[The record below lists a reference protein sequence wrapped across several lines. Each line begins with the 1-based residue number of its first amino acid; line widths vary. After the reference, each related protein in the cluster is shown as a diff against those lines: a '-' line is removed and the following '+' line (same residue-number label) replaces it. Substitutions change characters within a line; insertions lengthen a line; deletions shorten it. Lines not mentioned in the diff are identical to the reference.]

1 MYSPEV
7 STINVGHRLLSLADP
22 LVMGVINIT
31 PDSFFDGGRYS
42 QTDKAL
48 QHAEKLLSEG
58 ADILDIGAYSS
69 RPNAAHI
76 SEEEEITRL
85 LPFIE
90 LLKKEHPECVISV
103 DTFRSK
109 VAEAAVQNGVHI
121 VNDISGGGLDSNMFE
136 TIGKLKVPY
145 ILMHMRGTPKNMQ
158 DFTQYED
165 IVADICKYFA
175 DRVNKLCLYG
185 VKDIILD
192 PGPGFAKTL
201 EQNFEIIDRFSEFS
215 VFGLP
220 LLGAISRKSMI
231 YNTLKVSSQD
241 ALNGTTVLNS
251 VLVLNGAKILRVHDV
266 KEAKETI
273 LLIKKLKERSRQ
285 DL

>member
-1 MYSPEV
+1 MYNPEV

-42 QTDKAL
+42 QADKAL

-58 ADILDIGAYSS
+58 ADVLDIGAYSS

-76 SEEEEITRL
+76 SEEEEINRL

-90 LLKKEHPECVISV
+90 LLKKEHPECVISI

-121 VNDISGGGLDSNMFE
+121 INDISGGGLDINMFE
-136 TIGKLKVPY
+136 TVGKLQVPY
-145 ILMHMRGTPKNMQ
+145 ILMHMRGTPKSMQ
-158 DFTQYED
+158 GFTQYED
-165 IVADICKYFA
+165 VVTDICTYFA
-175 DRVNKLCLYG
+175 DRINRLRLFG

-231 YNTLKVSSQD
+231 YNTLGLSSQD

-251 VLVLNGAKILRVHDV
+251 VLVLKGAKMLRVHDV

-273 LLIKKLKERSRQ
+273 LLIKKLKERSK
-285 DL
+285 

>member
-7 STINVGHRLLSLADP
+7 STINAGHRLLSLVDP

-42 QTDKAL
+42 QIDRAF
-48 QHAEKLLSEG
+48 QHAEKLLKEG

-76 SEEEEITRL
+76 SEEEEISRL
-85 LPFIE
+85 LPFID

-109 VAEAAVQNGVHI
+109 VAEVAVQNGAHI
-121 VNDISGGGLDSNMFE
+121 VNDISGGGLDVNMFE
-136 TIGKLKVPY
+136 TVGKLQIPY

-158 DFTQYED
+158 SLTQYED
-165 IVADICKYFA
+165 MVADICTYFSE
-175 DRVNKLCLYG
+175 RINRLRYFG

-201 EQNFEIIDRFSEFS
+201 EQNFEIINRFSEFS
-215 VFGLP
+215 IFGLP

-231 YNTLKVSSQD
+231 YNALGLSSQD

-273 LLIKKLKERSRQ
+273 LLIKKLKERSK
-285 DL
+285 

>member
-7 STINVGHRLLSLADP
+7 STINVGHRLLSLVDP

-42 QTDKAL
+42 QIDRAL
-48 QHAEKLLSEG
+48 LHAEKLLREG

-69 RPNAAHI
+69 RPNAADI
-76 SEEEEITRL
+76 SEEEEINRL

-109 VAEAAVQNGVHI
+109 VAEAAVQHGVHI
-121 VNDISGGGLDSNMFE
+121 VNDISGGGLDVNMFE
-136 TIGKLKVPY
+136 TVGRLQVPY

-158 DFTQYED
+158 SLTQYD
-165 IVADICKYFA
+165 DVVTDICSYFT
-175 DRVNKLCLYG
+175 DRIDRLHYFG

-192 PGPGFAKTL
+192 PGPGFAKTI
-201 EQNFEIIDRFSEFS
+201 EQNFETIDRFSEFG

-231 YNTLKVSSQD
+231 YNTLGISSQD

-251 VLVLNGAKILRVHDV
+251 ILILNGAKILRVHDV

-273 LLIKKLKERSRQ
+273 LLIKKLKERSK
-285 DL
+285 

>member
-1 MYSPEV
+1 VYSPEV
-7 STINVGHRLLSLADP
+7 STINVGHRLLNLIDP

-42 QTDKAL
+42 QVGLAL
-48 QHAEKLLSEG
+48 QHAEKLLKEG

-76 SEEEEITRL
+76 SEDEEIHRL
-85 LPFIE
+85 IPFIQA
-90 LLKKEHPECVISV
+90 LKREHPECVLSV

-109 VAEAAVQNGVHI
+109 VAEEAVHHGAHI
-121 VNDISGGGLDSNMFE
+121 VNDISGGGLDDRMFE

-158 DFTQYED
+158 SLIQYD
-165 IVADICKYFA
+165 DVVTDICSYFTERIA
-175 DRVNKLCLYG
+175 RLRYFG
-185 VKDIILD
+185 IKDIILD

-201 EQNFEIIDRFSEFS
+201 EQNFEVINRFSEFN

-231 YNTLKVSSQD
+231 YNTLGLTSQD
-241 ALNGTTVLNS
+241 ALNGTTVLNT
-251 VLVLNGAKILRVHDV
+251 VLLLNGAKILRVHDV
-266 KEAKETI
+266 KEAKETV
-273 LLIKKLKERSRQ
+273 LLIKKLKERSK
-285 DL
+285 

>member
-1 MYSPEV
+1 
-7 STINVGHRLLSLADP
+7 
-22 LVMGVINIT
+22 MGVINIT

-42 QTDKAL
+42 QVGLAL
-48 QHAEKLLSEG
+48 QHAEKLLKEG

-76 SEEEEITRL
+76 SEDEEIHRL
-85 LPFIE
+85 IPFIQA
-90 LLKKEHPECVISV
+90 LKREHPECVLSV

-109 VAEAAVQNGVHI
+109 VAEEAVHNGAHI
-121 VNDISGGGLDSNMFE
+121 VNDISGGGLDDRMFE

-158 DFTQYED
+158 SLIQYD
-165 IVADICKYFA
+165 DVVTDICSYFTERI
-175 DRVNKLCLYG
+175 DRLRHFG

-201 EQNFEIIDRFSEFS
+201 EQNFEVINRFSEFN

-231 YNTLKVSSQD
+231 YNTLGLTSQD
-241 ALNGTTVLNS
+241 ALNGTTVLNT
-251 VLVLNGAKILRVHDV
+251 VLLLNGAKILRVHDV
-266 KEAKETI
+266 KEAKETV
-273 LLIKKLKERSRQ
+273 LLIKKLKERSK
-285 DL
+285 

>member
-1 MYSPEV
+1 MYNPGA
-7 STINVGHRLLSLADP
+7 STIKVGHRLLSLADP

-42 QTDKAL
+42 QIDKAL

-58 ADILDIGAYSS
+58 AEILDIGAYSS
-69 RPNAAHI
+69 RPNAVHI
-76 SEEEEITRL
+76 SEEEEINRL

-90 LLKKEHPECVISV
+90 SLNREYPECVISI

-109 VAEAAVQNGVHI
+109 VAEAAVQSGAHI
-121 VNDISGGGLDSNMFE
+121 INDISGGGLDVNMFE
-136 TIGKLKVPY
+136 TIGRLQVPY
-145 ILMHMRGTPKNMQ
+145 ILMHMRGTPKSMQ
-158 DFTQYED
+158 SLTQYEE
-165 IVADICKYFA
+165 IIADICTYFA
-175 DRVNKLCLYG
+175 NRIDRLRHFG

-201 EQNFEIIDRFSEFS
+201 EQNFEIIDRFAEFS

-220 LLGAISRKSMI
+220 MLGAVSRKSMI
-231 YNTLKVSSQD
+231 YNALGISSQE

-251 VLVLNGAKILRVHDV
+251 ILVLNGAKILRVHDV

-273 LLIKKLKERSRQ
+273 LLIKKLKERVK
-285 DL
+285 

>member
-1 MYSPEV
+1 MFSPEV
-7 STINVGHRLLSLADP
+7 STINVGHKLLNLADP

-42 QTDKAL
+42 QVDRAL
-48 QHAEKLLSEG
+48 LHAEKLLQEG

-76 SEEEEITRL
+76 SEEEEINRL
-85 LPFIE
+85 VPFID
-90 LLKKEHPECVISV
+90 LLKKQHSGCVISI

-109 VAEAAVQNGVHI
+109 VAEIAVQHGAHI
-121 VNDISGGGLDSNMFE
+121 INDISGGGLDNNMFE
-136 TIGKLKVPY
+136 TIGKLQVPY
-145 ILMHMRGTPKNMQ
+145 ILMHMRGTPKSMQ
-158 DFTQYED
+158 SFTEYED
-165 IVADICKYFA
+165 LISDICAYFA
-175 DRVNKLCLYG
+175 DRINKLRFFG

-201 EQNFEIIDRFSEFS
+201 EQNFEVINRFSEFG

-220 LLGAISRKSMI
+220 LLGAVSRKSMI
-231 YNTLKVSSQD
+231 YNALGLTAQD

-266 KEAKETI
+266 KEAKETV
-273 LLIKKLKERSRQ
+273 LLIKKLKERSK
-285 DL
+285 

>member
-1 MYSPEV
+1 VYNPEV

-42 QTDKAL
+42 QADKAL

-58 ADILDIGAYSS
+58 ADVLDIGAYSS

-76 SEEEEITRL
+76 SEEEEINRL

-90 LLKKEHPECVISV
+90 LLKKEHPECVISI

-121 VNDISGGGLDSNMFE
+121 INDISGGGLDINMFE
-136 TIGKLKVPY
+136 TVGKLQVPY
-145 ILMHMRGTPKNMQ
+145 ILMHMRGTPKSMQ
-158 DFTQYED
+158 GFTQYED
-165 IVADICKYFA
+165 VVTDICTYFA
-175 DRVNKLCLYG
+175 DRINRLRLFG

-231 YNTLKVSSQD
+231 YNTLGLSSQD

-251 VLVLNGAKILRVHDV
+251 VLVLKGAKMLRVHDV

-273 LLIKKLKERSRQ
+273 LLIKKLKERSK
-285 DL
+285 